1 MVTAICSCADG
12 FGVAD
17 VVVKTAVDRLKHFS
31 AQPAT
36 EPQSLGPFLQG
47 LLCAQQSG
55 GAAIIDAAATLVVS
69 IPPGSGSMATDIAT
83 RATKMARKVFMPGLS
98 SICEPNR
105 GQVTGS

>member
-1 MVTAICSCADG
+1 
-12 FGVAD
+12 
-17 VVVKTAVDRLKHFS
+17 
-31 AQPAT
+31 
-36 EPQSLGPFLQG
+36 
-47 LLCAQQSG
+47 
-55 GAAIIDAAATLVVS
+55 LVVS